1 MREIQELDLAFG
13 PTFEYEMKEGAVR
26 QVVDDLPELAM
37 LAKNLKRIAPVA
49 IPAVL
54 PNLNPINLPRLS
66 VSLTPTLGLVGGRGA
81 PLVAP
86 VTPTGGAK
94 GAPAAGGKGGPTAG
108 AKPAPTAT
116 TDGGVGRGA
125 GGGTTGGG
133 VGGGKGGEEK
143 VVPKE
148 EGPKYPAVTLVF
160 FIGGVTYTEIAA
172 LRYLSKKGISIGNSL
187 VPTNSSLLSFFLVT
201 ENVGPTKYVIATTRI
216 INGDTLLN
224 TIVG

>member
-81 PLVAP
+81 PLAAP
-86 VTPTGGAK
+86 VTPAPTGGAK
-94 GAPAAGGKGGPTAG
+94 GAPAAGGRGGPTGG
-108 AKPAPTAT
+108 AKPGPTAT
-116 TDGGVGRGA
+116 TDGGAGRGV
-125 GGGTTGGG
+125 GGTTGG
-133 VGGGKGGEEK
+133 KGGDEK

-172 LRYLSKKGISIGNSL
+172 LRYLSKKGNMIFSCLLVSQLPNSL
-187 VPTNSSLLSFFLVT
+187 FPSLFFPR
-201 ENVGPTKYVIATTRI
+201 NPKK
-216 INGDTLLN
+216 
-224 TIVG
+224 